1 MKIKNLILVLVFIVT
16 GYANIFAQ
24 KQLSLNKAI
33 EIVLNSNVNIVKS
46 ETSLKTYES
55 SLKSAYGNLIPSL
68 SASAGFSWQ
77 RTIDDGG
84 KKQLDYFDNE
94 TITPASSTDS
104 RNYSLSLGGN
114 VTLFDGLA
122 NISTIDMRKNNLDA
136 AKLDLSKLKQ
146 DAILQTVNLY
156 AAVIGDQKLLKFQE
170 ENLNYNKG
178 LLDKIN
184 EMFKLKMIPQADVYA
199 QQVQKANAEL
209 AFLQAQNNLEKAKMS
224 LLNYLSIDVTEDY
237 TFEEATDTVVDT
249 SLAQESLDVLYQ
261 TAYENRDDYASMKLQ
276 LASADNQL
284 TIARGSYFPQLSGN
298 YGFSTSAT
306 SASDLFTR
314 RGFNAGLSLNFP
326 IFSHWST
333 DNAVQSAE
341 VQIDNTNQDLLA
353 LERTVKSDVKN
364 AFLDL
369 QTVRKQLDVSKIALN
384 SAKENWQIK
393 KQAYEL
399 GATTLLDLQQS
410 YNDYLNAGY
419 TEINTEYNYLIKQ
432 YQLLNVT
439 GKLNGE

>member
-84 KKQLDYFDNE
+84 KKQLDYFGNE